1 MRRRSSTPS
10 VTLFPFLAVLVCTMG
25 ALIFLLLVITQ
36 KIQKQSQLPIVS
48 IEILN
53 QEPDEEVAS
62 PEFPVVKSVEELEN
76 LLGIVTPILT
86 DEPDELDEN
95 EPILPLLA
103 GNSLKENE
111 LLKADWE
118 AKQARLRAEYNA
130 QLQVAMRKQN
140 QIDQEWK
147 AKVAALSSNMQQLE
161 EQRKAMER
169 DRSRLH
175 DELKQIQSEQESLLQ
190 SLKQKQLEMGQL
202 NSLTAEE
209 KEQSQR
215 LQNRAAELTRQL
227 ARLEEEIANLPP
239 ETEIVAY
246 DSLTGTARKPI
257 LIECRKK
264 EIVFVAEGVVLTAA
278 DLSGF
283 PPEYNPVLAG
293 AEALVEYWSRERNN
307 NEKPYILLVVRPE
320 GTTGFYIARGLLSKL
335 DHRFG
340 YELVDTNTDIRWS
353 ESEPGAIRACEE
365 AVAAVLENRNRVAAK
380 TGRLAAVRGPL
391 NYSNRAGEFHIPE
404 LDASNRS
411 KKGSFLGDEK
421 WLPPSR
427 DDSAEIPRISPTH
440 PQSGAQSGTQS
451 RSQSLSQSQQQAR
464 SLGQSPTESQIQS
477 QPPSLSQLQSQLDAQ
492 QHTSRQPEMAGAP
505 ENSNREF
512 SSREPSSRQPSNRA
526 PRTESRRSNSGADAQ
541 RVFDINPRPRS
552 AQAQQPPG
560 QFSAQNAKPMQQS
573 EMPAMLPIN
582 PFEGQTSDQKS
593 GGSSTNGRPAPQR
606 QGTIGI
612 ERELE
617 IHLWSDQFQID
628 DQIPLKVPEGT
639 APAELKA
646 ALSSAVSKSTG
657 DWGTAPQTYFW
668 KPVVKIVIHPGG
680 LLHYTKAKELTQD
693 WDVPS
698 SIEYELQ

>member
-36 KIQKQSQLPIVS
+36 KIQKQSQLPVVS
-48 IEILN
+48 IEVPN
-53 QEPDEEVAS
+53 QEPDKEVA
-62 PEFPVVKSVEELEN
+62 PPDFPVVKSVEELED
-76 LLGIVTPILT
+76 LLGIVTPIVA
-86 DEPDELDEN
+86 DEPEELDEN

-103 GNSLKENE
+103 GNSLEENE
-111 LLKADWE
+111 VLQADWE

-130 QLQVAMRKQN
+130 QLQIAMRKQK

-147 AKVAALSSNMQQLE
+147 SKVATLSSSVEQLE
-161 EQRKAMER
+161 GRRKAMER

-175 DELKQIQSEQESLLQ
+175 GELKQIQSDQESLLQ
-190 SLKQKQLEMGQL
+190 SLKQKQLEFGKL

-215 LQNRAAELTRQL
+215 LQNRAAELTRQI
-227 ARLEEEIANLPP
+227 ARLEEEIASLPP

-380 TGRLAAVRGPL
+380 TGRLAATRGPL

-427 DDSAEIPRISPTH
+427 KDSAEIPRISPTH
-440 PQSGAQSGTQS
+440 PQSGLQSENQARLQGRTQS
-451 RSQSLSQSQQQAR
+451 RTQAQTQSQTQDQTR
-464 SLGQSPTESQIQS
+464 L
-477 QPPSLSQLQSQLDAQ
+477 QPPSQSQLDALQ
-492 QHTSRQPEMAGAP
+492 PSSRQPEMAGAP
-505 ENSNREF
+505 KNSNRET
-512 SSREPSSRQPSNRA
+512 SSREPW
-526 PRTESRRSNSGADAQ
+526 TESRRSNAGPNAQ
-541 RVFDINPRPRS
+541 RVFEINPSPRS
-552 AQAQQPPG
+552 ALQQQPG
-560 QFSAQNAKPMQQS
+560 QFSAQNARPMQQS
-573 EMPAMLPIN
+573 EMPALLPIN
-582 PFEGQTSDQKS
+582 PFEGQTSDKKS
-593 GGSSTNGRPAPQR
+593 GGGSTRGLRAPQKL
-606 QGTIGI
+606 GTIGI

-646 ALSSAVSKSTG
+646 ALSSAVSKSTE
-657 DWGTAPQTYFW
+657 DWGTAPQSYFW

-698 SIEYELQ
+698 NIEYELQ